1 MRPDTAR
8 VEVPPID
15 GPLSL
20 EGDTVGTLPF
30 ASRAPAWSHT
40 RFGLEQVLDEGATKV
55 GWWAVAATGAARLP
69 ELPAGLTLAD
79 IGFRGSGR
87 SSRTFTRPSRT
98 AWSGTS
104 RSRRTWRESGRWSR
118 PPRLA

>member
-1 MRPDTAR
+1 WSPTRASGACAERSRSSRTRTSPDDITLFRTTRAFVPVADVHVRPDTAR

-55 GWWAVAATGAARLP
+55 GWWAVAAT
-69 ELPAGLTLAD
+69 
-79 IGFRGSGR
+79 
-87 SSRTFTRPSRT
+87 
-98 AWSGTS
+98 
-104 RSRRTWRESGRWSR
+104 
-118 PPRLA
+118 